1 MTDWESC
8 YQENDFPWDKGTPS
22 PGLVDFLD
30 QETDLVGKTV
40 CVPGCGMGHDV
51 REWAKHGFD
60 ATGVDIAPT
69 AQRMAQERT
78 AKGLSSVSF
87 EVADFLTDS
96 PKARFDWVFEH
107 TLFCAIQ
114 PEQRDQYVESVTRWL
129 KPGANYLAVYY
140 LIQEEGGPPFPSTR
154 EEILKRF
161 SPSFELI
168 REWVPRSY
176 PNRENLELM
185 IWWQAK
191 EA

>member
-1 MTDWESC
+1 VTDWESC
-8 YQENDFPWDKGTPS
+8 YQKDDFPWDKGTPS

-30 QETDLVGKTV
+30 QESDLVGKTV
-40 CVPGCGMGHDV
+40 CVPGCGMGHDA

-69 AQRMAQERT
+69 AQKMAQERT
-78 AKGLSSVSF
+78 SKGLRTVSF

-96 PKARFDWVFEH
+96 PETRFDWVFEH

-140 LIQEEGGPPFPSTR
+140 LLKEDGGPPFPSTR